1 MALFPAFEKT
11 EKPILPQPTVDIT
24 DLVRRLRM
32 SEERQENIRKKMQMI
47 EQNMLATQKK
57 LATETK
63 TLNLSLMETAA
74 KIEDLAE
81 KMSMLIKEIQLSAK
95 KEDLDVVKKY
105 LDYWSPVEFVTLGMV
120 EKIIKEKLEEKGL

>member
-1 MALFPAFEKT
+1 MALFPALEKT
-11 EKPILPQPTVDIT
+11 EKPVLPQPAVDIT

-47 EQNMLATQKK
+47 EQNMLAMQKK

-63 TLNLSLMETAA
+63 MLNLSLTETAA

-81 KMSMLIKEIQLSAK
+81 KMSILIKEIQLSAK
-95 KEDLDVVKKY
+95 KEDLDVIKKY
-105 LDYWSPVEFVTLGMV
+105 LDYWSPVEFVTLGKV
-120 EKIIKEKLEEKGL
+120 EKIVQEKLEEKGL